1 MSSKPPSPQEASTS
15 SASPQYEA
23 QVIIHLLDNRLRG
36 DQRAW
41 VILNAALFI
50 YAAGLA
56 PSLAKATPL
65 AHDMLESGKADA
77 FYHNLVSSAVRPSEH
92 PDSLSSPLVPA

>member
-1 MSSKPPSPQEASTS
+1 M
-15 SASPQYEA
+15 
-23 QVIIHLLDNRLRG
+23 NRQQG

-56 PSLAKATPL
+56 PSLAQATPL
-65 AHDMLESGKADA
+65 ANEALESGKAGT
-77 FYHNLVSSAVRPSEH
+77 FYQNLVKNQTRPSPNPEPH
-92 PDSLSSPLVPA
+92 SSPLVTA